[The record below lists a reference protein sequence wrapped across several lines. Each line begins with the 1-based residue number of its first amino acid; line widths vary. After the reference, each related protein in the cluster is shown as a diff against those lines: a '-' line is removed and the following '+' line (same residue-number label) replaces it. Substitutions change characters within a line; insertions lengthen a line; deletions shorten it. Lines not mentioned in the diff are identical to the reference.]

1 MSIVYI
7 RIDKKKIEKK
17 NLSHKKFFFFFF
29 LDKIRKENKCFFFQ

>member
-17 NLSHKKFFFFFF
+17 NLSHKKFFFF
-29 LDKIRKENKCFFFQ
+29 LDEIRKKNKCFFFQ